1 MWRVGNAV
9 VTMNKGRASEDDC
22 DGTRRCGDSADAA
35 HRAALNDHMA
45 ELTALVLVL
54 ERRHEETADG
64 RRAQA
69 VPRAPRNKL
78 L

>member
-1 MWRVGNAV
+1 MRKRAHGRIRSRLYDSGCGMWRVGNAV
-9 VTMNKGRASEDDC
+9 VTVNKGRASENDC

-54 ERRHEETADG
+54 E
-64 RRAQA
+64 
-69 VPRAPRNKL
+69 
-78 L
+78 

>member
-9 VTMNKGRASEDDC
+9 VTVNKGRASENDC

-54 ERRHEETADG
+54 E
-64 RRAQA
+64 
-69 VPRAPRNKL
+69 
-78 L
+78 